1 MHVCDVCDVSVCPK
15 QLGRIGSLLP
25 PHGPSWRWNSDFK
38 ARQRASLPTG
48 PGVYGLKACP
58 MAVHSL
64 HQHRLEY
71 RWVLIVGSVGLSL
84 SCARMEAGSSLSG
97 DGEPHGHLVSQT
109 QPHIRVQDLLE
120 DLNQPSLPR
129 TKLCPSSL
137 LVAL

>member
-1 MHVCDVCDVSVCPK
+1 
-15 QLGRIGSLLP
+15 
-25 PHGPSWRWNSDFK
+25 
-38 ARQRASLPTG
+38 
-48 PGVYGLKACP
+48 

-84 SCARMEAGSSLSG
+84 SCVRTEAGSSLSG
-97 DGEPHGHLVSQT
+97 DGEPRGHFVSQT
-109 QPHIRVQDLLE
+109 QPHRVQDLLE
-120 DLNQPSLPR
+120 DRNQPSLPR